1 MAYAFFYI
9 SIAAVWVALI
19 VITYGFRPAGLRH
32 WIIAI
37 VTAVI
42 SLAYDIILGT
52 QMRLYYY
59 IDPAISNIC
68 MVLSG
73 LFLYPPLNVIFSL
86 YLPEARSKV
95 FLYTLIWIGAM
106 LAFEFAGVYTGTLV
120 FTGWRAMPCSVVTYA
135 FTYAWV
141 ILLYRYLGK
150 FKNYQLT

>member
-1 MAYAFFYI
+1 
-9 SIAAVWVALI
+9 
-19 VITYGFRPAGLRH
+19 
-32 WIIAI
+32 
-37 VTAVI
+37 
-42 SLAYDIILGT
+42 
-52 QMRLYYY
+52 
-59 IDPAISNIC
+59 

-120 FTGWRAMPCSVVTYA
+120 FTGWRAMPWSVVTYA